1 MKNGVVVKNGWVS
14 EVKDGCIYWYYAEN
28 GILATSWRN
37 IDGAW
42 YHFNFSPDVGIG
54 TPFMCTGLWIIYGT
68 WYYFDDE
75 SGATVTNGWIPQT
88 WDDGYTEWY
97 YANEDGS
104 LLTGWQQ
111 IGGKWYFFNTWYYD
125 EESGYFIPPYMFS
138 DGTFTID
145 GKDETFDANGAWV
158 EDGGSSYAS
167 SWAQEGGSWSYYKG
181 GSKATG
187 WQAIDGVWYY
197 FDASGAMAADA
208 IVDGYYV
215 DANGAMVSNSWIQK
229 GGAWYYF
236 GGDGAMLTGW
246 QTIDGVWYYF
256 YADGTM
262 AANTT
267 IDGYTID
274 GSGAWVA

>member
-1 MKNGVVVKNGWVS
+1 
-14 EVKDGCIYWYYAEN
+14 
-28 GILATSWRN
+28 
-37 IDGAW
+37 
-42 YHFNFSPDVGIG
+42 
-54 TPFMCTGLWIIYGT
+54 MCTGLWIIYGT

-167 SWAQEGGSWSYYKG
+167 SWAQEGGSWYYYKG